1 MNRKVI
7 NRKNIILAH
16 SFVDVLNTNPFIK
29 KHIDLSFQPDTMIVK
44 LINALGTQDL
54 QTREDEVYTLFCRN
68 INEHIGSFFDGSTST
83 PNLTFDVSNATFN
96 TEWII
101 ESQRYNG
108 SLDRTSSAIIIIHL
122 EFLQHEEK

>member
-1 MNRKVI
+1 MKRKVI

-16 SFVDVLNTNPFIK
+16 SFFNAINTDPFIK

-44 LINALGTQDL
+44 LINALGAQD
-54 QTREDEVYTLFCRN
+54 QQSREDEVYTLFCRN

-101 ESQRYNG
+101 ESRQYDG
-108 SLDRTSSAIIIIHL
+108 SLDRSSSAIIIIHL